1 MSESGRRALSAE
13 INIVLLW
20 TFLWFI
26 CQEHPAVCL
35 SWDSRTDV
43 VFIVWRCEN
52 RAFSE
57 SQKTGHWE
65 LLRKIARTWTSSRL
79 CVTQQRLTNAICD
92 YFYSPEPFY
101 TRHITIPTV
110 YMPRLKQTIVNPP
123 RRTRSSHT
131 HTGLSW
137 LVYRL
142 QPIVAKLGHRSLA
155 FSSGRRTVS
164 Q

>member
-1 MSESGRRALSAE
+1 MSCCELFCDLFVRSIVKFSREILELTLCSLFDDAKNERFPRVRRVDTE
-13 INIVLLW
+13 QV
-20 TFLWFI
+20 
-26 CQEHPAVCL
+26 
-35 SWDSRTDV
+35 
-43 VFIVWRCEN
+43 
-52 RAFSE
+52 
-57 SQKTGHWE
+57 
-65 LLRKIARTWTSSRL
+65 RKIARTWTSSRL
-79 CVTQQRLTNAICD
+79 CVTQQRLPNAICD
-92 YFYSPEPFY
+92 YFNSPEPFY

>member
-26 CQEHPAVCL
+26 CEEHREIL

-43 VFIVWRCEN
+43 VFFVWRCEK

-57 SQKTGHWE
+57 SQKSGHWE

-79 CVTQQRLTNAICD
+79 CVTQQRLPNAICD